1 MLEGPE
7 IIDFGNV
14 REEKIL
20 SIFISNLSTV
30 PAIWKLQH
38 QKNPLRANI
47 VETTMTML
55 DKEELAKTDDPSVFS
70 F

>member
-7 IIDFGNV
+7 IIDFENV

-30 PAIWKLQH
+30 PAIWKL
-38 QKNPLRANI
+38 
-47 VETTMTML
+47 
-55 DKEELAKTDDPSVFS
+55 
-70 F
+70 

>member
-1 MLEGPE
+1 MLRIFFANGDEQIIYFEGVLLRPYIHLNTSGIDMLEGPE

-30 PAIWKLQH
+30 PAIWKL
-38 QKNPLRANI
+38 
-47 VETTMTML
+47 
-55 DKEELAKTDDPSVFS
+55 
-70 F
+70 